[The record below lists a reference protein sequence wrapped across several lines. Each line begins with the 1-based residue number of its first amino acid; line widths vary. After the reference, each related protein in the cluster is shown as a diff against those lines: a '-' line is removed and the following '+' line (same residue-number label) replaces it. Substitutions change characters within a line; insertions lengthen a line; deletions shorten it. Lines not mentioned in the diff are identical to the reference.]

1 MVTGGWITQADRS
14 RWQQRAAAEL
24 AAILAAHPD
33 LPVLAWTV
41 TASGGTLSGQVLARR
56 EPARAVRAM
65 AAGPGTGRGHRDP
78 VRDRDACLP
87 ARPRSPRRRHGQ
99 RRRDRLR
106 RRGGQPVSVP
116 GGPDDAEAG
125 QYRAPAGLLE
135 KLMAAVRPEFR
146 AGVLTFDPRDP
157 VFGGPPCAVPGCE
170 RPARDQEPVLGPPSA
185 LASGRQARPGPVHGV
200 HQPGLGRAPAA
211 VSLRGPRLRLLPLR
225 ARPVPAA
232 PSAMG
237 KGRPARH
244 QRLADGPGLRSALA
258 AGCLRGARLRPVGDA
273 GHAVLPYPLPELAA
287 RQARARRVRGGPRR
301 SRPRVRVDR
310 RALPS
315 RPAAAGDPVRAAM
328 PRG

>member
-1 MVTGGWITQADRS
+1 M
-14 RWQQRAAAEL
+14 
-24 AAILAAHPD
+24 
-33 LPVLAWTV
+33 
-41 TASGGTLSGQVLARR
+41 
-56 EPARAVRAM
+56 
-65 AAGPGTGRGHRDP
+65 
-78 VRDRDACLP
+78 
-87 ARPRSPRRRHGQ
+87 
-99 RRRDRLR
+99 
-106 RRGGQPVSVP
+106 SVP

-170 RPARDQEPVLGPPSA
+170 RPARIRNLCWGH
-185 LASGRQARPGPVHGV
+185 RQRWHQAGKPGPGPVHGV

-211 VSLRGPRLRLLPLR
+211 VSLRGPRLQLLPLR

-237 KGRPARH
+237 KGRQARH
-244 QRLADGPGLRSALA
+244 QRLADGPGLRSALAA

-273 GHAVLPYPLPELAA
+273 GHAVLPYPLHRAGGA
-287 RQARARRVRGGPRR
+287 RPARARRVRRGPRR